1 MIRVLMKMK
10 FYICTN
16 NALRYFA
23 ILCIAEIVEQE
34 CDR

>member
-10 FYICTN
+10 FYICT

-34 CDR
+34 CDD